1 MYWFLLGRI
10 PRMVL
15 WNAKARYKL
24 ERSAPEPALHAREWD
39 WRWVVVVIG
48 HKRRAA
54 SVAGWLLYPP
64 HWMFTGVV
72 DYDGIFKR
80 VIIVIPDERKGMDGK
95 AYGRMVTFSWTAAS
109 FFFSTAYERGS
120 RMVSIWTWF
129 WFYSWILMLEGTLQ
143 ALLKIWSFLFQFQK
157 LYHSF
162 IIKERKNHVEKQQ
175 ASASLEIYC
184 VPVVLLLPII
194 SGRLSRFLPIANA

>member
-1 MYWFLLGRI
+1 MKVGLTAWCIGFCWGVFQGWFCEMRRHTTGWKGVRQNLSSTCEGVRLVLGSCSD
-10 PRMVL
+10 
-15 WNAKARYKL
+15 
-24 ERSAPEPALHAREWD
+24 RSR
-39 WRWVVVVIG
+39 RW
-48 HKRRAA
+48 AA

-64 HWMFTGVV
+64 HWMLTGVV

-95 AYGRMVTFSWTAAS
+95 AYGRTVTFSWTAAS

-184 VPVVLLLPII
+184 VLLYCCCP
-194 SGRLSRFLPIANA
+194 S

>member
-1 MYWFLLGRI
+1 
-10 PRMVL
+10 
-15 WNAKARYKL
+15 
-24 ERSAPEPALHAREWD
+24 
-39 WRWVVVVIG
+39 
-48 HKRRAA
+48 
-54 SVAGWLLYPP
+54 
-64 HWMFTGVV
+64 
-72 DYDGIFKR
+72 
-80 VIIVIPDERKGMDGK
+80 
-95 AYGRMVTFSWTAAS
+95 
-109 FFFSTAYERGS
+109 
-120 RMVSIWTWF
+120 
-129 WFYSWILMLEGTLQ
+129 MLEGTLQ